1 METKNGIE
9 AIAAPTS
16 AEWRN
21 WLAENGTKK
30 DAVFLIIYHKDSP
43 TASIGYKESIE
54 HALCYGWIDSK
65 AIKRDDESFYLTFT
79 KRNPKSKWSIV
90 NKERADRMIAA
101 GLMRPEGQAMI
112 DLAKETGAWDALETA
127 GNALIPDDL
136 QQAFDANP
144 TAFENFEKFA
154 PSSKRLILEWIL
166 NAKRPETREKR
177 IAQSVEMAARN
188 ERANHPRWPR

>member
-9 AIAAPTS
+9 AITAPS
-16 AEWRN
+16 SEEWRA
-21 WLAENGTKK
+21 WMAKNGTKK

-43 TASIGYKESIE
+43 TPSIGYKESIE

-65 AIKRDDESFYLTFT
+65 AIKRDTESFYLTFT

-90 NKERADRMIAA
+90 NKERAARMTKA

-127 GNALIPDDL
+127 GNAVIPDDL
-136 QQAFDANP
+136 QQALDANQK
-144 TAFENFEKFA
+144 AFENFARFA

-177 IAQSVEMAARN
+177 IMQSVEMAARN
-188 ERANHPRWPR
+188 ERANHPR

>member
-1 METKNGIE
+1 METKNGTE
-9 AIAAPTS
+9 AITAPS
-16 AEWRN
+16 YKEWRA
-21 WLAENGTKK
+21 WLAKNGMKK
-30 DAVFLIIYHKDSP
+30 NAVFLIIYHKNSP
-43 TASIGYKESIE
+43 TPSIGYKESIE

-65 AIKRDDESFYLTFT
+65 AIKRDAESFYLTFT

-90 NKERADRMIAA
+90 NKERAARMTEA

-112 DLAKETGAWDALETA
+112 DLAKKTGAWNALETA
-127 GNALIPDDL
+127 GNAVIPDDL
-136 QQAFDANP
+136 QLAFDAN
-144 TAFENFEKFA
+144 TAAFENFAKFA

-188 ERANHPRWPR
+188 ERANHPR

>member
-9 AIAAPTS
+9 AIAAPTNK
-16 AEWRN
+16 EWRA
-21 WLAENGTKK
+21 WLAKNGKEK

-65 AIKRDDESFYLTFT
+65 AIKRDEESFYLTFT
-79 KRNPKSKWSIV
+79 KRNPKSKWSTV
-90 NKERADRMIAA
+90 NKERAERMIAE
-101 GLMRPEGQAMI
+101 GLMTPEGQAMI
-112 DLAKETGAWDALETA
+112 DLAKETGAWDALEEA
-127 GNALIPDDL
+127 GNAVIPDDL
-136 QQAFDANP
+136 QKAFDDNP
-144 TAFENFEKFA
+144 KASEHFGKFP

-177 IAQSVEMAARN
+177 IAQSVEMAANN
-188 ERANHPRWPR
+188 ERANHPR

>member
-9 AIAAPTS
+9 AMTAPS
-16 AEWRN
+16 HKEWRA
-21 WLAENGTKK
+21 WLAKNGAKK
-30 DAVFLIIYHKDSP
+30 DAVFLIIYHKNSP
-43 TASIGYKESIE
+43 TPSIGYKESIE

-65 AIKRDDESFYLTFT
+65 AIKRDAESFYLTFT

-90 NKERADRMIAA
+90 NKERADRMTEA
-101 GLMRPEGQAMI
+101 GLMCAEGQAMI

-136 QQAFDANP
+136 QLAFDANKA
-144 TAFENFEKFA
+144 AFENFAKFA

-177 IAQSVEMAARN
+177 IVQSVEMAARN
-188 ERANHPRWPR
+188 ERANHPR

>member
-9 AIAAPTS
+9 AITAPGNK
-16 AEWRN
+16 EWRA
-21 WLAENGTKK
+21 WLSKNGTKK
-30 DAVFLIIYHKDSP
+30 DAVFLIIYHKGSP
-43 TASIGYKESIE
+43 TPSIGYKESIE

-65 AIKRDDESFYLTFT
+65 AIKRDAESFYLTFT

-90 NKERADRMIAA
+90 NKERAARMTEA
-101 GLMRPEGQAMI
+101 GLMRAEGQAMI
-112 DLAKETGAWDALETA
+112 DLAKKTGAWDALETA
-127 GNALIPDDL
+127 GNAVIPDDL
-136 QQAFDANP
+136 QLAFDENKA
-144 TAFENFEKFA
+144 AFENFAKFA

-188 ERANHPRWPR
+188 ERANHPR

>member
-9 AIAAPTS
+9 AIPAPS
-16 AEWRN
+16 SNEWRA
-21 WLAENGTKK
+21 WLAKNGSKK

-65 AIKRDDESFYLTFT
+65 AIKRDDGSFYLTFT
-79 KRNPKSKWSIV
+79 RRNPKSKWSTV
-90 NKERADRMIAA
+90 NKERAARMISA
-101 GLMRPEGQAMI
+101 GLMRAEGQAMI
-112 DLAKETGAWDALETA
+112 DLARETGAWDALETA
-127 GNALIPDDL
+127 GNAVIPEDL
-136 QQAFDANP
+136 QNAFDANP
-144 TAFENFEKFA
+144 AAFENFEKFA

-166 NAKRPETREKR
+166 NAKRPETRDKR

-188 ERANHPRWPR
+188 ERANHPW

>member
-9 AIAAPTS
+9 AIQAPS
-16 AEWRN
+16 NKEWRS
-21 WLAENGTKK
+21 WLAKNGRKK

-43 TASIGYKESIE
+43 TPSIGYNESIE

-65 AIKRDDESFYLTFT
+65 AIKRDAESFYLTFT

-90 NKERADRMIAA
+90 NKERAARMTAA

-112 DLAKETGAWDALETA
+112 DLAKNTGAWDALETA
-127 GNALIPDDL
+127 GNAIIPDDL
-136 QQAFDANP
+136 QQAFDANQ
-144 TAFENFEKFA
+144 TAFENFARFA

-166 NAKRPETREKR
+166 NAKRPETRQKR
-177 IAQSVEMAARN
+177 ITQSVEMAARN
-188 ERANHPRWPR
+188 ERANHPR